1 MTIRIGIDAMGGDHA
16 PEAVVKGAV
25 EALALTTA
33 ELVLIGREDE
43 IKAQLANLKYDPDR
57 LVIHHASEVIE
68 NDDKPVRAIKSKK
81 DASMVVGFEMLKN
94 GEIDA
99 LLSAGNTGAL
109 LAGGLLKVGRI
120 KGLDRPALC
129 LPYPTSKGFSVLI
142 DAGSNADCKPHNL
155 YEFAVMGTIYARD
168 VLGID
173 HPTVGLANIGTEEGK
188 GNILMVDT
196 YPLLKASELNFVGNI
211 EARDIPEGVCDV
223 IVCDG
228 FTGNIIL
235 KLSEG
240 VASSFGGML
249 KAQLMKTKKNM
260 LLGLLLKGVFS
271 DLKKKMDYTEYG
283 GAPFLGTEGLIV
295 KAHGSS
301 NAKAIK
307 NALRYAEVCVKSG
320 VVDRIREELGRKDL
334 ESMRM
339 SAGQSSGQE
348 QDGPQNQDVTQD

>member
-25 EALALTTA
+25 EALSMISAD
-33 ELVLIGREDE
+33 LVLIGMEDQ
-43 IKAQLANLKYDPDR
+43 IKAQLASLKYDANR
-57 LVIHHASEVIE
+57 LIIHHASEVIE
-68 NDDKPVRAIKSKK
+68 NEDKPVRAIKSKK

-94 GEIDA
+94 GQIDA

-168 VLGID
+168 VLGIEN
-173 HPTVGLANIGTEEGK
+173 PTVGIANIGIEEGK
-188 GNILMVDT
+188 GNILVVDA
-196 YPLLKASELNFVGNI
+196 YPILKASDLNFIGNI
-211 EARDIPEGVCDV
+211 EARDIPDGVCDV

-240 VASSFGGML
+240 VASSFSGML

-260 LLGLLLKGVFS
+260 LLGLLLKGVFTE
-271 DLKKKMDYTEYG
+271 LKKKMDYTEYG

-307 NALRYAEVCVKSG
+307 NAIRYAEVCVKSQ
-320 VVDRIREELGRKDL
+320 VVERIREELGRKDL
-334 ESMRM
+334 EAARLS
-339 SAGQSSGQE
+339 SAPESQE
-348 QDGPQNQDVTQD
+348 S

>member
-1 MTIRIGIDAMGGDHA
+1 MRIGIDAMGGDHA

-25 EALALTTA
+25 EALSMISAD
-33 ELVLIGREDE
+33 LVLIGMEDQ
-43 IKAQLANLKYDPDR
+43 IKAQLASLKYDANR
-57 LVIHHASEVIE
+57 LIIHHASEVIE
-68 NDDKPVRAIKSKK
+68 NEDKPVRAIKSKK

-94 GEIDA
+94 GSIDA

-168 VLGID
+168 VLGIEN
-173 HPTVGLANIGTEEGK
+173 PTVGIANIGTEEGK
-188 GNILMVDT
+188 GNILVVDA
-196 YPLLKASELNFVGNI
+196 YPILKASDLNFIGNI
-211 EARDIPEGVCDV
+211 EARDIPDGVCDV

-240 VASSFGGML
+240 VASSFSGML

-260 LLGLLLKGVFS
+260 LLGMLLKGVFTE
-271 DLKKKMDYTEYG
+271 LKKKLDYTEYG

-307 NALRYAEVCVKSG
+307 NAIRYAEVCVKSQ
-320 VVDRIREELGRKDL
+320 VVERIREELGRKDL
-334 ESMRM
+334 EAARQ
-339 SAGQSSGQE
+339 SASPETQE
-348 QDGPQNQDVTQD
+348 S

>member
-16 PEAVVKGAV
+16 PEAIVKGAV
-25 EALALTTA
+25 EALSLVGA
-33 ELVLIGREDE
+33 ELVLIGIEDQ
-43 IKAQLANLKYDPDR
+43 IKAQLASLKYDASR
-57 LVIHHASEVIE
+57 LTIRHASEVIE
-68 NDDKPVRAIKSKK
+68 NEDKPVRAIKSKK
-81 DASMVVGFEMLKN
+81 DASMVVGFEMLKS
-94 GEIDA
+94 GDIDA

-129 LPYPTSKGFSVLI
+129 LPYPTTKGFSVLI

-168 VLGID
+168 VLGIEN
-173 HPTVGLANIGTEEGK
+173 PTVGLANIGAEEGK

-196 YPLLKASELNFVGNI
+196 YPVLKASELNFIGNV
-211 EARDIPEGVCDV
+211 EAREIPEGACDV

-240 VASSFGGML
+240 VATSFTGML
-249 KAQLMKTKKNM
+249 KTELKKTKKNM
-260 LLGLLLKGVFS
+260 FLGMLLKSVFS
-271 DLKKKMDYTEYG
+271 ELKKKMDYTEYG

-307 NALRYAEVCVKSG
+307 NAIRYAEVCVKSQ
-320 VVDRIREELGRKDL
+320 VVERIREELGRKDL
-334 ESMRM
+334 EAART
-339 SAGQSSGQE
+339 AAAE
-348 QDGPQNQDVTQD
+348 NQDTQ

>member
-16 PEAVVKGAV
+16 PEAIVKGAV
-25 EALALTTA
+25 EALSLVGAD
-33 ELVLIGREDE
+33 LVLIGIEDQ
-43 IKAQLANLKYDPDR
+43 IKAQLASLKYDANR
-57 LVIHHASEVIE
+57 LTIRHASEVIE
-68 NDDKPVRAIKSKK
+68 NEDKPVRAIKSKK
-81 DASMVVGFEMLKN
+81 DASMVVGFEMLKS
-94 GEIDA
+94 GDIDA

-168 VLGID
+168 VLGIEN
-173 HPTVGLANIGTEEGK
+173 PTVGLANIGAEEGK

-196 YPLLKASELNFVGNI
+196 YPVLKASELNFIGNV
-211 EARDIPEGVCDV
+211 EARDIPEGACDV

-240 VASSFGGML
+240 VATSFTGML
-249 KAQLMKTKKNM
+249 KTQLMKTKKNM
-260 LLGLLLKGVFS
+260 LLGMLLKSVFS
-271 DLKKKMDYTEYG
+271 EMKKKMDYTEYG

-307 NALRYAEVCVKSG
+307 NAIRYAEVCVKSQ
-320 VVDRIREELGRKDL
+320 VVERIREELGRKDL
-334 ESMRM
+334 EAARTA
-339 SAGQSSGQE
+339 SAGE
-348 QDGPQNQDVTQD
+348 QDES

>member
-25 EALALTTA
+25 EALSLVGA
-33 ELVLIGREDE
+33 ELVLIGIEDQ
-43 IKAQLANLKYDPDR
+43 IKAQLASLKYDASR
-57 LVIHHASEVIE
+57 LTIRHASEVIE
-68 NDDKPVRAIKSKK
+68 NEDKPVRAIKSKK
-81 DASMVVGFEMLKN
+81 DASMVVGFEMLKS
-94 GEIDA
+94 GDIDA

-129 LPYPTSKGFSVLI
+129 LPYPTTKGFSVLI

-168 VLGID
+168 VLGIEN
-173 HPTVGLANIGTEEGK
+173 PTVGLANIGAEEGK

-196 YPLLKASELNFVGNI
+196 YPVLKASELNFIGNV
-211 EARDIPEGVCDV
+211 EARDIPEGACDV

-240 VASSFGGML
+240 VATSFTGML
-249 KAQLMKTKKNM
+249 KTELMKTKKNM
-260 LLGLLLKGVFS
+260 LLGMLLKSVFS
-271 DLKKKMDYTEYG
+271 ALKKKMDYTEYG

-307 NALRYAEVCVKSG
+307 NAIRYAEVCVKSQ
-320 VVDRIREELGRKDL
+320 VVERIREELGRKDL
-334 ESMRM
+334 EAARTAATES
-339 SAGQSSGQE
+339 
-348 QDGPQNQDVTQD
+348 QDTL

>member
-25 EALALTTA
+25 EALTLIEAD
-33 ELVLIGREDE
+33 LVLIGREDQIRE
-43 IKAQLANLKYDPDR
+43 HLSKLTYDANR
-57 LVIHHASEVIE
+57 LTIHHASEVIE
-68 NDDKPVRAIKSKK
+68 NEDKPVRAIKSKK
-81 DASMVVGFEMLKN
+81 DASMVVGFEMVKN
-94 GEIDA
+94 KEIDV

-129 LPYPTSKGFSVLI
+129 LPYPTTNGFSVLI
-142 DAGSNADCKPHNL
+142 DAGANADCKPLNL
-155 YEFAVMGTIYARD
+155 YEFAVMGSIYARD
-168 VLGID
+168 VLGIEN
-173 HPTVGLANIGTEEGK
+173 PTVGLANIGTEEGK
-188 GNILMVDT
+188 GNILTVDA
-196 YPLLKASELNFVGNI
+196 YPVLKGSELNFIGNI
-211 EARDIPEGVCDV
+211 EARDIPSGVCDV

-240 VASSFGGML
+240 VASSFSGML
-249 KAQLMKTKKNM
+249 KAQLTKTKKNM
-260 LLGLLLKGVFS
+260 LLGLMLKGVFGE
-271 DLKKKMDYTEYG
+271 LKKKMDYTEYG

-307 NALRYAEVCVKSG
+307 NAIRYAEVCVKSEI
-320 VVDRIREELGRKDL
+320 VERIREELGRK
-334 ESMRM
+334 EFMTVQAS
-339 SAGQSSGQE
+339 SAEGE
-348 QDGPQNQDVTQD
+348 DRE

>member
-1 MTIRIGIDAMGGDHA
+1 MMIKIGIDAMGGDHA
-16 PEAVVKGAV
+16 PAAIVQGAV
-25 EALALTTA
+25 DALSLI
-33 ELVLIGREDE
+33 EGQVVLIGNETKINE
-43 IKAQLANLKYDPDR
+43 LLKTMSYDHKR
-57 LVIHHASEVIE
+57 VTVKHASEVIE
-68 NDDKPVRAIKSKK
+68 NDDKPVRAIKVKK
-81 DASMVVGFEMLKN
+81 DASMVVGFNMLKSN
-94 GEIDA
+94 EIDV

-129 LPYPTSKGFSVLI
+129 LPYPTTKGFSVLI
-142 DAGSNADCKPHNL
+142 DAGSNADCKPNNL

-168 VLGID
+168 VLGIKN
-173 HPTVGLANIGTEEGK
+173 PTVGLANIGTEEGK

-196 YPLLKASELNFVGNI
+196 YPILKDSELNFIGNI
-211 EARDIPEGVCDV
+211 EARDIPDGVCDV

-240 VASSFGGML
+240 VASSFSGML
-249 KAQLMKTKKNM
+249 KAQLMKSKKNM
-260 LLGLLLKGVFS
+260 LLAWFLKGAFS
-271 DLKKKMDYTEYG
+271 ELKKKMDYTEYG

-307 NALRYAEVCVKSG
+307 NAIRYAEKCVKSQ
-320 VVDRIREELGRKDL
+320 VVDCIREELGRREAVQNKEIHEEGTD
-334 ESMRM
+334 
-339 SAGQSSGQE
+339 QE
-348 QDGPQNQDVTQD
+348 

>member
-16 PEAVVKGAV
+16 PEAIVKGAV
-25 EALALTTA
+25 EALSLVGA
-33 ELVLIGREDE
+33 ELVLIGIEDQ
-43 IKAQLANLKYDPDR
+43 IKAQLASLKYDASR
-57 LVIHHASEVIE
+57 LTIRHASEVIE
-68 NDDKPVRAIKSKK
+68 NEDKPVRAIKSKK
-81 DASMVVGFEMLKN
+81 DASMVVGFEMLKS
-94 GEIDA
+94 GDIDA

-129 LPYPTSKGFSVLI
+129 LPYPTTKGFSVLI

-168 VLGID
+168 VLGIEN
-173 HPTVGLANIGTEEGK
+173 PTVGLANIGAEEGK

-196 YPLLKASELNFVGNI
+196 YPVLKASELNFIGNV
-211 EARDIPEGVCDV
+211 EAREIPEGACDV

-240 VASSFGGML
+240 VATSFTGML
-249 KAQLMKTKKNM
+249 KTELMKTKKNM
-260 LLGLLLKGVFS
+260 FLGMLLKSVFS
-271 DLKKKMDYTEYG
+271 ELKKKMDYTEYG

-307 NALRYAEVCVKSG
+307 NAIRYAEVCVKSQ
-320 VVDRIREELGRKDL
+320 VVERIREELGRKDL
-334 ESMRM
+334 EAART
-339 SAGQSSGQE
+339 AAAE
-348 QDGPQNQDVTQD
+348 NQDTQ